1 MNGYGK
7 YTYSNGQIYE
17 GNYKDGVKE
26 GLGKL
31 IYPNNKIYEGEF
43 KNGKPQ
49 GEGTI
54 IDNGKKI
61 DIEYID
67 GKFHRK

>member
-17 GNYKDGVKE
+17 GNYVKGVKE

-43 KNGKPQ
+43 KNGKPR

-54 IDNGKKI
+54 YFEGKKVNV
-61 DIEYID
+61 EFRN
-67 GKFHRK
+67 GKFHKK

>member
-1 MNGYGK
+1 MNGFGK

-17 GNYKDGVKE
+17 GNYVNGVKE

-31 IYPNNKIYEGEF
+31 FYPNKKIYKGYF
-43 KNGKPQ
+43 KNGKPY

-54 IDNGKKI
+54 IVDGKETNIIYK
-61 DIEYID
+61 D
-67 GKFHRK
+67 GKFHKK